1 MAYSSIF
8 FSAQNCRIKTFGEMT
23 DKQKTRKLNFTKK
36 KIDTSAIRHQIINIC
51 HMLVI
56 FRCLFLKFGL
66 VTNLIRMEI
75 DKVVDNMVAQML
87 VNDPIHE
94 LEACKGDGEK
104 DTAVLVNVRGCH
116 AEHLVQVLHIALRIG
131 GWGCRGWWKRWGAWR
146 AGRYGWQ
153 GW

>member
-1 MAYSSIF
+1 
-8 FSAQNCRIKTFGEMT
+8 
-23 DKQKTRKLNFTKK
+23 
-36 KIDTSAIRHQIINIC
+36 
-51 HMLVI
+51 MLVI

-116 AEHLVQVLHIALRIG
+116 AEHLVQVLHVTLRI
-131 GWGCRGWWKRWGAWR
+131 WWRWG
-146 AGRYGWQ
+146 GRRG
-153 GW
+153 